1 MKKYSLYTAVFGV
14 FVVLIVVSLVS
25 IYFGIT
31 QQRKGLIDAAIEEK
45 IRLAATINETIAS
58 PLWMYRM
65 VLIPGLEKAFVA
77 EMAKFKDVRYVRVVT
92 LDGSIYQSSIEE
104 EWGKSIEDPDIEK
117 VIVTKKTI
125 VKEEV
130 FKGEKLKTI
139 IYPGYQDKTIWVAFS
154 LKRVEEEVKAIF
166 IRGITIALVGL
177 IFTISIIFLI
187 LRTIVDPLKKMT
199 AACQEVRKGNLEV
212 KIPVISKTE
221 IGELAATFNKMIKD
235 LRESRTALEE
245 SKTILEIKVQAR
257 TKELRELTEKQEEII
272 KERTKDLQEKMKE
285 LERFNRLA
293 VGRELKMI
301 ELKKEIEKLQ
311 KELGKFRNTKK
322 PNK

>member
-14 FVVLIVVSLVS
+14 FMVLIVVSLVS
-25 IYFGIT
+25 IYFVIT
-31 QQRKGLIDAAIEEK
+31 QQREDFINTAIEEK

-58 PLWMYRM
+58 PSWIYRM
-65 VLIPGLEKAFVA
+65 ALIPGLEKAFVA
-77 EMAKFKDVRYVRVVT
+77 EMAKFKDVRYVRIVK
-92 LDGSIYQSSIEE
+92 LDGSIYQSSVEE
-104 EWGKSIEDPDIEK
+104 EWGKSIKDPDIAK
-117 VIVTKKTI
+117 AITTKKTI
-125 VKEEV
+125 VKDEV

-221 IGELAATFNKMIKD
+221 IGELATTFNEMIKD
-235 LRESRTALEE
+235 LRESHAASEE
-245 SKTILEIKVQAR
+245 SKKVLEIKVKAR
-257 TKELRELTEKQEEII
+257 TRELRELAEGLEEEV
-272 KERTKDLQEKMKE
+272 KRRTKEIQERMAE
-285 LERFNRLA
+285 LEKFQRLA
-293 VGRELKMI
+293 VGRELKMV
-301 ELKKEIEKLQ
+301 ELKKEIKKLEE
-311 KELGKFRNTKK
+311 ELKGRESK
-322 PNK
+322 

>member
-1 MKKYSLYTAVFGV
+1 MKRYSLYTAVFGV

-77 EMAKFKDVRYVRVVT
+77 EMAKFKDVRYIRIVK
-92 LDGSIYQSSIEE
+92 LDGSIYQSSVEE
-104 EWGKSIEDPDIEK
+104 EWGKSIEDPDIAK
-117 VIVTKKTI
+117 AITTKKTI
-125 VKEEV
+125 VKDEV

-139 IYPGYQDKTIWVAFS
+139 IYPGHQNQAIWVAFS
-154 LKRVEEEVKAIF
+154 LKSVEEAIKAIF
-166 IRGITIALVGL
+166 IRNITITLVGL
-177 IFTISIIFLI
+177 IFTILIIFLI

-212 KIPVISKTE
+212 KIPARSRTE
-221 IGELAATFNKMIKD
+221 IGELATTFNEMIKD
-235 LRESRTALEE
+235 LRESQAALEE
-245 SKTILEIKVQAR
+245 SKKVLEIKVAARTRELKELAERREEIIAER
-257 TKELRELTEKQEEII
+257 TKELRERIE
-272 KERTKDLQEKMKE
+272 E
-285 LERFNRLA
+285 LEKFHRLT
-293 VGRELKMI
+293 VGRELKMVELKEEI
-301 ELKKEIEKLQ
+301 KKLKKELEKY
-311 KELGKFRNTKK
+311 KK
-322 PNK
+322 A